1 MKRENDTYVVSS
13 TGLIGYPHGK
23 CKRNLDL
30 LFTWHKN
37 EFYMELQ
44 VELYNEKKILDNSI
58 EYICDFRIG
67 KGCSLKILS
76 IKEKYGELDY

>member
-44 VELYNEKKILDNSI
+44 VELYNEKKFQTIAQNTFVIL
-58 EYICDFRIG
+58 G
-67 KGCSLKILS
+67 Q
-76 IKEKYGELDY
+76 EKDVL